1 MKIMLDFKLKGQRNY
16 IQGGDIVD
24 DVDGYLKK
32 QGIGRL
38 MRVAFRSFA
47 RNGCSLH
54 FSQPLGPSGVV
65 ADGQYQGLDGVM
77 KPFWLVADGQPATER
92 YAFDEELIV
101 RDADVAGER
110 IELRSLTPFSP
121 IENIIALTKK
131 LNYQLCPIASGK
143 WVFGQLV
150 LLEPLPDSYT
160 QIAIE
165 QKSLIAG
172 RFSNNAMYIDGRH
185 IGDMR
190 FIVGEP

>member
-24 DVDGYLKK
+24 HVDDYLKA

-38 MRVAFRSFA
+38 MRIAFRSFA

-54 FSQPLGPSGVV
+54 FSQPQDPSGAV
-65 ADGQYQGLDGVM
+65 ADGQYQGTDGVM
-77 KPFWLVADGQPATER
+77 KPYWLVEDGQPATER
-92 YAFDEELIV
+92 YVFDEELIV
-101 RDADVAGER
+101 GSADVVGER
-110 IELRSLTPFSP
+110 IKLQSLTPFSM

-131 LNYQLCPIASGK
+131 LNYQLCPITSGK
-143 WVFGQLV
+143 WVFGQLI
-150 LLEPLPDSYT
+150 LLEPLPDTYT
-160 QIAIE
+160 QIEIE
-165 QKSLIAG
+165 RKSLIAG

-190 FIVGEP
+190 FIVGKP